1 MYNEKVM
8 RYFLN
13 PKNVGVI
20 ENADGEGMVGNIVCG
35 DVMYLYITVKKNKE
49 GKEFLKDIKFRT
61 LGCAAAIAT
70 SSIVTEM
77 LMGKPID
84 EALKLKNVDIVRE
97 LGGLPPVKIHCSLL
111 AADAMRMAIYD
122 FLKKQKREIPDWLEQ
137 EHLRIESESKSTDAH
152 SHELHVEE

>member
-8 RYFLN
+8 KYFLN
-13 PKNVGVI
+13 PKNVGMI
-20 ENADGEGMVGNIVCG
+20 ENADGEGMVGNITCG

-77 LMGKPID
+77 MMGKTID
-84 EALKLKNVDIVRE
+84 EALNLKNADIVQE
-97 LGGLPPVKIHCSLL
+97 LGGLPPIKVHCSLL

-122 FLKKQKREIPDWLEQ
+122 FLKKQKREIPAWLERD
-137 EHLRIESESKSTDAH
+137 HARIESEAKSTEAH
-152 SHELHVEE
+152 HHEVHID

>member
-8 RYFLN
+8 KYFLN
-13 PKNVGVI
+13 PKNVGII
-20 ENADGEGMVGNIVCG
+20 ENADGEGMVGNITCG
-35 DVMYLYITVKKNKE
+35 DVMYLYITVEKNKKGIE
-49 GKEFLKDIKFRT
+49 YLKDIKFRT

-77 LMGKPID
+77 MMGKTVD
-84 EALKLKNVDIVRE
+84 EALNVKNGDIVNE
-97 LGGLPPVKIHCSLL
+97 LGGLPPIKVHCSLL

-122 FLKKQKREIPDWLEQ
+122 FFKNQKREIPDWLEQ
-137 EHLRIESESKSTDAH
+137 EHQRIESESKSTEAH